1 MCRGEVVADA
11 NLHRSF
17 GQPDQDSSPGRG
29 KAVTAGEVLCEVRS
43 LIQIS
48 VNSFYQFCFC
58 FCD

>member
-1 MCRGEVVADA
+1 MVADA

-29 KAVTAGEVLCEVRS
+29 KAVTAGEILCEAGF

-48 VNSFYQFCFC
+48 GNSFYEFGFG
-58 FCD
+58 FVIDSN